1 MSDYAAAYRALEDA
15 ALAHTKGDLMTGREL
30 MKASLAH
37 AAAHAL
43 ETQSRAQP
51 PAPQKPPESKP
62 AGPTTFPPFGR
73 AGGKPI
79 KGAAVDDLRFFEAW
93 ARKAVDDPA
102 RSRWVQR
109 NQQLLDAVRAE
120 LRQRGEAADHGS

>member
-43 ETQSRAQP
+43 ETQSREQR
-51 PAPQKPPESKP
+51 PAPQKPEAAPA

-73 AGGKPI
+73 AGLS
-79 KGAAVDDLRFFEAW
+79 ASA
-93 ARKAVDDPA
+93 
-102 RSRWVQR
+102 
-109 NQQLLDAVRAE
+109 
-120 LRQRGEAADHGS
+120 

>member
-43 ETQSRAQP
+43 ETQSRQQQQ
-51 PAPQKPPESKP
+51 PAPAPAPEP
-62 AGPTTFPPFGR
+62 ASSGPTMLPPFGR
-73 AGGKPI
+73 SGGQPI
-79 KGAAVDDLRFFEAW
+79 RGAALDTLRFYERW
-93 ARKAVDDPA
+93 AREAVTDPK
-102 RSRWVQR
+102 RSRWVKQ
-109 NQQLLDAVRAE
+109 NEQLLDAVRAE
-120 LRQRGEAADHGS
+120 LRRQGEAADHG